1 MSTYARRSSRPASA
15 VRSHTVR
22 IIGGRWKRTPIRIED
37 LPGLR
42 PTPDR
47 VRETLFNW
55 IAHLRPDVHTLRGL
69 DLFAGS
75 GVLGFELASRGAAA
89 VTLVERNPRAL
100 QALEALRMR
109 LNAAEVTILAGDAF
123 ARLRSL
129 PRGGFDMVFLDP
141 PYGESRLLPVLQAL
155 PPLLSAA
162 ALVYVEDSGP
172 VDEPGLNDAGFRIV
186 RKDRAGQVNFAL
198 LSAAGV

>member
-1 MSTYARRSSRPASA
+1 M
-15 VRSHTVR
+15 R
-22 IIGGRWKRTPIRIED
+22 IIGGRWKRTPIRIAD
-37 LPGLR
+37 LAGLR

-55 IAHLRPDVHTLRGL
+55 IAHLRPDVATLRGL

-75 GVLGFELASRGAAA
+75 GVIGFELASRGAAA

-123 ARLRSL
+123 ARLESL

-141 PYGESRLLPVLQAL
+141 PYGERLLL
-155 PPLLSAA
+155 PACRPWPALLSAA

-172 VDEPGLNDAGFRIV
+172 IDEAGTERCGLSH
-186 RKDRAGQVNFAL
+186 RAEGSRGTGQLCVAERCRR
-198 LSAAGV
+198 SE